1 MDFKIPANEQNGVME
16 TFWTMLRECETKAD
30 CDDDRVL
37 VHWVEAWYKQ
47 WNRVTGDNKQPVWVT
62 RKQARQ
68 A

>member
-37 VHWVEAWYKQ
+37 V
-47 WNRVTGDNKQPVWVT
+47 NRVTQVNALPLT
-62 RKQARQ
+62 PP
-68 A
+68 